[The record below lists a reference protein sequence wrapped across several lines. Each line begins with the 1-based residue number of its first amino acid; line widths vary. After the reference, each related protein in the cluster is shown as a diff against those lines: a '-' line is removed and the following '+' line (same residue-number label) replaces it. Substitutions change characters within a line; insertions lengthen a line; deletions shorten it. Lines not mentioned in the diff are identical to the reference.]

1 LVSRTGKNY
10 NYIGEDLV
18 KKKKFLD
25 LNYKVKII
33 EGKYENLKGII
44 IKISENEEE
53 YSIELA
59 NGQILKCLEHELI
72 PLKEN
77 EEEKKG

>member
-77 EEEKKG
+77 EEEKEG